1 MRKLMMIIC
10 LGSLIGQ
17 PALAQFGNGIVF
29 DPTNYRQNLI
39 TAIRNVEQVNNQ
51 IAQLE
56 NDVRMIA
63 NQDEDLASLVF
74 SAGSDIDQKLQQIEM
89 LIRQANSIA
98 KSVGEMEV
106 LYHDLYPDDYEAI
119 GREATI
125 QATREQ
131 WRVTRAAFYDTL
143 NIQAQVAQSVNADR
157 AVLDRLIAESQAAQ
171 GNLQVTQ
178 AGNQLVALQTQQMMQ
193 HQLLMA
199 SQYRAEALER
209 ARTVEAEEIA
219 RARFSRFVG
228 DGAAYAGDK

>member
-1 MRKLMMIIC
+1 MRKLIITIC
-10 LGSLIGQ
+10 LGVLLGQ

-51 IAQLE
+51 IRQLE

-63 NQDEDLASLVF
+63 NQADDLASLGF
-74 SAGSDIDQKLQQIEM
+74 SAGSDIDQKLLQIET
-89 LIRQANSIA
+89 LIGQANSIA
-98 KSVGEMEV
+98 KSVGEMEL
-106 LYHDLYPDDYEAI
+106 LYRDLYPDDYEAI
-119 GREATI
+119 GQEETTE
-125 QATREQ
+125 ATREQ
-131 WRVTRAAFYDTL
+131 WRVTKAAYYDTL
-143 NIQAQVAQSVNADR
+143 MIQAQVAQSVNADR

-178 AGNQLVALQTQQMMQ
+178 AGNQLVALQTQQIMQ
-193 HQLLMA
+193 HQVLMA

-219 RARFSRFVG
+219 RVRFSRFVG
-228 DGAAYAGDK
+228 DGTAYAGDK